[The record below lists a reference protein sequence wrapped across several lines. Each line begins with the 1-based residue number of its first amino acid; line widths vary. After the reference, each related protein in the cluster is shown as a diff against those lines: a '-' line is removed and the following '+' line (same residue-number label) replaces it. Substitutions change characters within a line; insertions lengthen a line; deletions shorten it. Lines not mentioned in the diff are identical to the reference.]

1 MSDQGAA
8 LQQRINRIAAD
19 LAASTGKPLRFW
31 LEETARM
38 IARDA
43 AWAIRDTPG
52 GEELVILGAGEA
64 EALQADSTRVPDA
77 TDRAR

>member
-43 AWAIRDTPG
+43 PWTIRDTPG
-52 GEELVILGAGEA
+52 GEEVVILE
-64 EALQADSTRVPDA
+64 DDT
-77 TDRAR
+77 ARG

>member
-8 LQQRINRIAAD
+8 LQERINRIAAD

-38 IARDA
+38 VARSER
-43 AWAIRDTPG
+43 WTIRETAS
-52 GEELVILGAGEA
+52 GEVLEILEDPSERG
-64 EALQADSTRVPDA
+64 
-77 TDRAR
+77 